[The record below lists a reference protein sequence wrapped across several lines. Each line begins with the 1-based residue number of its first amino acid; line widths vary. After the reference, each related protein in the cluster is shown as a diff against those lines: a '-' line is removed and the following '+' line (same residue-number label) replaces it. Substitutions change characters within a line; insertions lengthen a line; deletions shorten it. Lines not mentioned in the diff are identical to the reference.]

1 MNTTQRSEKT
11 IARKEINLLDYWI
24 LILKRKWLIA
34 GFTLM
39 VLASVGIKT
48 FTTKPTYSAKGTLLI
63 EKESNILSFEDIFQ
77 IESFQQDYFQTQY
90 KLLQS
95 RSLIDR
101 TIEKLK
107 LYENPEFVGEKTKNG
122 KMPDKND
129 PALRSNLVDAVL
141 GRLKVNPV
149 RLTRLVEVSFAA
161 GSPELAANGANAI
174 IDSFI
179 DMNIES
185 RYSAT
190 EQATEFLGM
199 QIASLKS
206 EIERKERDLQASGAE
221 KNIVAL
227 SDKETTII
235 DKLSELNKAL
245 TAAQI
250 ERINKETYYTEI
262 KNASPDF
269 VPDAML
275 NPLIQ
280 RLREDYGK
288 LSRDYAKKQEIYQPN
303 YPELQR
309 LKTELESAKKSLES
323 ETQGLIK
330 AAFSDF
336 QAALRKEQSLTVAF
350 NRQKQESIQLN
361 SNAISYNSAKIELDN
376 RKALLES
383 LLKRE
388 SETGVSARLR
398 GLRTSNIKVV
408 DRAEVPGSPSAP
420 NKKRN
425 IILGLF
431 LGLMGGMGLA
441 FLLDYM
447 DNSVK
452 GGDDVQKAT
461 NLPTLGI
468 IPEFDPNKSRSG
480 YGYGYGYGHK
490 KPKSKSGGAADGGG
504 EAVQESG
511 PAERKTGAAAE
522 PALKSIDLIAQIS
535 PKSSFSESYR
545 TIRTALLLSTANP
558 GGKTFVLTSA
568 LPSEGKTS
576 TISNLA
582 VTLAQ
587 TNRKV
592 LILDADLRK
601 PRQHKIFKIKNLNG
615 LTNYLTAGLEMKELI
630 KPTNIPNL
638 FLINAGPV
646 PPNPAEL
653 LGSDK
658 MGHILGT
665 FKSAFDYILIDTPPV
680 LAVTDA
686 MVLGPMIDGIILLV
700 WGGKTAREALKRAK
714 ERLDLMNVKTIGVII
729 NRLNIKEHSY
739 YYKHHYYH
747 YYGEA

>member
-1 MNTTQRSEKT
+1 VNNTERSEEMV
-11 IARKEINLLDYWI
+11 APREINLLDYWI
-24 LILKRKWLIA
+24 IILKRKWLIA
-34 GFTLM
+34 GITLM
-39 VLASVGIKT
+39 VLTSIGVKT
-48 FTTKPTYSAKGTLLI
+48 FTTKPTYTAQAMLLI
-63 EKESNILSFEDIFQ
+63 EKESNILSFSDIFQ

-90 KLLQS
+90 ALLKS

-101 TIEKLK
+101 TIETLK
-107 LYENPEFVGEKTKNG
+107 LYENPDFVGKKATNG
-122 KMPDKND
+122 KTPDKND
-129 PALRSNLVDAVL
+129 PVFRSRLIDAVL
-141 GRLKVNPV
+141 GGLGVSPV
-149 RLTRLVEVSFAA
+149 RQTRLVQVSFKA
-161 GSPELAANGANAI
+161 GNPKLAADVANTI
-174 IDSFI
+174 LDSFI
-179 DMNIES
+179 NLNIES
-185 RYSAT
+185 RFSAT
-190 EQATEFLGM
+190 EQATEFLTM
-199 QIASLKS
+199 QIASLRS
-206 EIERKERDLQASGAE
+206 EIERKERDLQASGVE

-227 SDKETTII
+227 SDKETTVI

-250 ERINKETYYTEI
+250 EKINKESYYNEI
-262 KNASPDF
+262 KNASPEYI
-269 VPDAML
+269 PDAIL

-280 RLREDYGK
+280 RLKEDYGK

-303 YPELQR
+303 YPELLR
-309 LKTELESAKKSLES
+309 LKNELESAKKSLES
-323 ETQGLIK
+323 ETQNLIK
-330 AAFSDF
+330 GAYSDY
-336 QAALRKEQSLTVAF
+336 QAALKKAQSLEGAF
-350 NRQKQESIQLN
+350 NKQKQESIQLN

-376 RKALLES
+376 RKALLDS

-408 DRAEVPGSPSAP
+408 DRAEVPKNPSAP
-420 NKKRN
+420 KKKMN
-425 IILGLF
+425 MILGLF
-431 LGLMGGMGLA
+431 LGLMGGLGLA

-452 GGDDVQKAT
+452 GGDDVEKCT
-461 NLPTLGI
+461 HLPTLGI
-468 IPEFDPNKSRSG
+468 IPEFDPNKSKSG
-480 YGYGYGYGHK
+480 YGYGYGYGYN
-490 KPKSKSGGAADGGG
+490 KPKSKSGIPDVGGDADK
-504 EAVQESG
+504 ESA
-511 PAERKTGAAAE
+511 PAKRKIGVAAE

-545 TIRTALLLSTANP
+545 TIRTALLLSTATP
-558 GGKTFVLTSA
+558 GGKTFVLTSP
-568 LPSEGKTS
+568 LPAEGKSS
-576 TISNLA
+576 TIANLA

-615 LTNYLTAGLEMKELI
+615 MTNYLTSGLEMKELI

-658 MGHILGT
+658 MGHILST
-665 FKSAFDYILIDTPPV
+665 FKGAFDFILIDTPPV

-686 MVLGPMIDGIILLV
+686 MVLGPIIDGIILLV

-714 ERLDLMNVKTIGVII
+714 ERLDLMNVKTIGVVI

-747 YYGEA
+747 YYEEA